1 MGSYKESREALFG
14 GLASTVL
21 FTFLFNS
28 FTAMDMYSSTSS
40 LKLPIQ
46 QPPRTSASSTSSS
59 WRSWTSQSSTLRDEP
74 VLRIAVIGGGIAGL
88 TLGQLL
94 QDTPHVEITVY
105 EKSVESVDRLCGYR
119 VMLSSFVLQN
129 LQAILPSGVW
139 AQVASSIGVQPANG
153 QELRFFKR

>member
-1 MGSYKESREALFG
+1 M
-14 GLASTVL
+14 
-21 FTFLFNS
+21 
-28 FTAMDMYSSTSS
+28 
-40 LKLPIQ
+40 
-46 QPPRTSASSTSSS
+46 
-59 WRSWTSQSSTLRDEP
+59 LR
-74 VLRIAVIGGGIAGL
+74 VAVIGGGIAGL

-94 QDTPHVEITVY
+94 RDTPNVEVTVY

-139 AQVASSIGVQPANG
+139 AKVAGSIGVQPTSG